1 MIDLK
6 KVAIIGGS
14 FWGNRGAAAML
25 ETTIAKVREIN
36 SDAKFTIFTPYPE
49 IDKSLVQDETFT
61 FVDSKPQALIQL
73 NIKVI
78 WIWLLSKTGINL
90 KPSGV
95 LKSIL
100 DAHVLLDIG
109 GITFADGRLIFLP
122 YNILTI
128 LPALLFKI
136 PVVKLSQAAG
146 SFKNPIIRFFAKYFL
161 PKCDFIFARGE
172 KTLAFLQELGLSEK
186 KVALAMDATFVF
198 QEDFCL
204 TNENNYSVHQIYDD
218 ILSKKSQGIPVIG
231 ISPSILVMGK
241 MSSKTVDYIH
251 SLIEMIRKT
260 SFQQDVH
267 FVVFPNA
274 SREKSKKKRNN
285 DILAIEEMQNRA
297 KLELP
302 LSIYNKI
309 TWMTFDVD
317 TKGINEIVSILDL
330 LITSRFHAMVF
341 GLRLAIP
348 TIVIGWSHKYH
359 EVMKFFGLEDF
370 VFDYKDP
377 NRSFDELILE
387 VIKNNETF
395 HSQIMQQLPKASDLS
410 QKQFDYL
417 KRFLD

>member
-1 MIDLK
+1 MNLK

-36 SDAKFTIFTPYPE
+36 PGAIFTIFSPYPE
-49 IDKSLVQDETFT
+49 IDNSLVQNENFT
-61 FVDSKPQALIQL
+61 FVDSKPLALIRL
-73 NIKVI
+73 NIKMI
-78 WIWLLSKTGINL
+78 GIWLLSKIGLKL
-90 KPSGV
+90 KPSDF

-100 DAHVLLDIG
+100 DAQVLVDIG

-146 SFKNPIIRFFAKYFL
+146 SFKNPIIRFCAKYFL

-172 KTLAFLQELGLSEK
+172 KTLDFLQELGLSEN
-186 KVALAMDATFVF
+186 KVSMAMDATFVF
-198 QEDFCL
+198 HKDYCL
-204 TNENNYSVHQIYDD
+204 TNENNYSIQQIYDGL
-218 ILSKKSQGIPVIG
+218 LSKKSQGIPLIG

-241 MSSKTVDYIH
+241 MSSKDADYVH
-251 SLIEMIRKT
+251 YLVEMIRKT

-285 DILAIEEMQNRA
+285 DIHAIEEMQNRA

-309 TWMTFDVD
+309 TWMTFDID

-377 NRSFDELILE
+377 NQSLDELILE

-395 HSQIMQQLPKASDLS
+395 RSQIKQHLPDARNLS
-410 QKQFDYL
+410 QTQFDYL

>member
-1 MIDLK
+1 MNLK

-36 SDAKFTIFTPYPE
+36 PEAIFTIFTPYPE
-49 IDKSLVQDETFT
+49 IDNSLVHDGNFT
-61 FVDSKPQALIQL
+61 FVDSKPLALIRL
-73 NIKVI
+73 NIKVMG
-78 WIWLLSKTGINL
+78 IWLLSKIGLRL
-90 KPSGV
+90 KPAGV
-95 LKSIL
+95 IKSIM

-128 LPALLFKI
+128 LPALLFEI

-146 SFKNPIIRFFAKYFL
+146 SFNNPIIRFCAKYFL
-161 PKCDFIFARGE
+161 PKCEFIFARGE
-172 KTLAFLQELGLSEK
+172 KTLAFLQELEFSEN
-186 KVALAMDATFVF
+186 KVSMAMDVTFVF
-198 QEDFCL
+198 QEDYCL
-204 TNENNYSVHQIYDD
+204 TNENNYSVQQIYDG

-241 MSSKTVDYIH
+241 MGSKDADYVH
-251 SLIEMIRKT
+251 YLVEMIRKT

-309 TWMTFDVD
+309 TWMTFDID
-317 TKGINEIVSILDL
+317 TKGINKIVSKLDL

-359 EVMKFFGLEDF
+359 EVMNFFGLEAF
-370 VFDYKDP
+370 VFDYQNP
-377 NRSFDELILE
+377 NQSFDEMILE
-387 VIKNNETF
+387 VIKNNETYR
-395 HSQIMQQLPKASDLS
+395 SKIKQQLPKASKLS

>member
-1 MIDLK
+1 MNLK
-6 KVAIIGGS
+6 NVAIIGGS

-25 ETTIAKVREIN
+25 ETTIAKVREMNPDTI
-36 SDAKFTIFTPYPE
+36 FTIFTPYPE
-49 IDKSLVQDETFT
+49 IDKSLVHDETFI
-61 FVDSKPQALIQL
+61 FVDSKPLALILL
-73 NIKVI
+73 NSKVMG
-78 WIWLLSKTGINL
+78 IWLLSKIGL
-90 KPSGV
+90 KPKPAGV
-95 LKSIL
+95 SKSIL
-100 DAHVLLDIG
+100 DAQVLLDIG

-128 LPALLFKI
+128 LPALLLKI

-146 SFKNPIIRFFAKYFL
+146 SFKNPIIRFCAKYFL

-172 KTLAFLQELGLSEK
+172 KTLAFLQELGLPK
-186 KVALAMDATFVF
+186 NKVALAMDATFVF
-198 QEDFCL
+198 QEDYCL
-204 TNENNYSVHQIYDD
+204 TNENNYSVQQIHD
-218 ILSKKSQGIPVIG
+218 LLLLKKNEGIPVIG

-241 MSSKTVDYIH
+241 MSSKDADYVH
-251 SLIEMIRKT
+251 YLIEMIRKT

-285 DILAIEEMQNRA
+285 DILAIEEIQNRA

-317 TKGINEIVSILDL
+317 TKGINKLVSILDL

-359 EVMKFFGLEDF
+359 EVMKFFGQEAF
-370 VFDYKDP
+370 VFNYKDP
-377 NRSFDELILE
+377 NQSFDEMIIE
-387 VIKNNETF
+387 VIKNNEIF
-395 HSQIMQQLPKASDLS
+395 RSQIKQQLPDARKLS

-417 KRFLD
+417 KRYLD

>member
-1 MIDLK
+1 MDLK

-36 SDAKFTIFTPYPE
+36 PEAIFTIFTPYPE
-49 IDKSLVQDETFT
+49 IDNSLVQNENFT
-61 FVDSKPQALIQL
+61 FVDSKPLALILL

-78 WIWLLSKTGINL
+78 GFWFLSKIGLKHKPAGI
-90 KPSGV
+90 

-100 DAHVLLDIG
+100 DAQVLLDIG

-128 LPALLFKI
+128 LPALLFEV

-146 SFKNPIIRFFAKYFL
+146 SFKNPIIRLCAKYFL

-172 KTLAFLQELGLSEK
+172 KTLAFLQELELSEN

-198 QEDFCL
+198 QEDYCL
-204 TNENNYSVHQIYDD
+204 TNENNYSVHQIHD
-218 ILSKKSQGIPVIG
+218 LLLLRKNEGIPVIG

-241 MSSKTVDYIH
+241 MSSKDSDYVH
-251 SLIEMIRKT
+251 YLVEMIRKT

-309 TWMTFDVD
+309 TWMTFDID
-317 TKGINEIVSILDL
+317 TKGINKIVSILDL

-341 GLRLAIP
+341 GLRLTTP

-359 EVMKFFGLEDF
+359 EVMKFFGLEAF

-377 NRSFDELILE
+377 NQSFDELIFE
-387 VIKNNETF
+387 VIKNNTSF
-395 HSQIMQQLPKASDLS
+395 RSQINEQLPTARSLS
-410 QKQFDYL
+410 QTQFDYL